1 VPHFLVTFTVPEPL
15 RAVLRSHPRVG
26 YAALFECGSQTI
38 RCLLANPKSLGSSRL
53 GFYGVLHTWGRDP
66 LVYHP
71 HVHFV
76 VPGGGV
82 SDDGTRWLATA
93 ENYLFPHAAAVVVY
107 KAKFIDAMRK
117 AGIHDQIPLTAWNG
131 KWVVDIKPV
140 SDGQAVTKYLA
151 PYVYRVAISDNRIV
165 ACDEVSVT
173 YRYTPSGKKHA
184 KSRTVDGTEFV
195 RGFVQHSLP
204 KGFQKVRH
212 YGWQSPNSRIAFEC
226 VKWLVWLFRGWCFWL
241 GSGHAPQ
248 PAPWKSLV
256 RCAECG
262 GPMQIVGVWHFDM
275 SRSALPEHSLG
286 YLDSG

>member
-1 VPHFLVTFTVPEPL
+1 
-15 RAVLRSHPRVG
+15 
-26 YAALFECGSQTI
+26 
-38 RCLLANPKSLGSSRL
+38 
-53 GFYGVLHTWGRDP
+53 
-66 LVYHP
+66 
-71 HVHFV
+71 
-76 VPGGGV
+76 
-82 SDDGTRWLATA
+82 
-93 ENYLFPHAAAVVVY
+93 
-107 KAKFIDAMRK
+107 
-117 AGIHDQIPLTAWNG
+117 
-131 KWVVDIKPV
+131 
-140 SDGQAVTKYLA
+140 
-151 PYVYRVAISDNRIV
+151 VAISDNRIV

-275 SRSALPEHSLG
+275 SPSALPEHSLG